1 MGAPEL
7 FTYTYDMSEHIND
20 VPPLTKEERFN
31 LMFEAAQLELKI
43 LQEAGVSYG
52 EAVDII
58 SKRIRKEI
66 EDADSNS

>member
-7 FTYTYDMSEHIND
+7 FTYTIGMSEHIND

-31 LMFEAAQLELKI
+31 LMFEAAQLELKV
-43 LQEAGVSYG
+43 LQEAGVSHD